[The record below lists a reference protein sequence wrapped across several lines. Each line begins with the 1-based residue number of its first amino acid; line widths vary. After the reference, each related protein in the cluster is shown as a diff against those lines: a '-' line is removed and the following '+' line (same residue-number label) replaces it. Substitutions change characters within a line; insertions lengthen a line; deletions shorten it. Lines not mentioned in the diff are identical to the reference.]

1 MAIESCCSQKIHIYV
16 FSAYYVGA
24 THVKKIHVH
33 VFCSLLTWGLLVRK
47 TLKKRKLQT
56 PTYLYIFKILLVKL
70 IRGVDHICDL
80 FPLQFF
86 DKI

>member
-1 MAIESCCSQKIHIYV
+1 MIELKEKNPHLCILPN
-16 FSAYYVGA
+16 YVGA
-24 THVKKIHVH
+24 ENDIYVEKNPHTCIFRPTFV
-33 VFCSLLTWGLLVRK
+33 K

-56 PTYLYIFKILLVKL
+56 PTYIYFSKFKNLLVKL